1 MVPTNTLQREEILK
15 MTNLNNSDFKN
26 VGLMNLKPEIR
37 INLYK
42 PFIQWFEEH
51 NSSYSIAD
59 NDLHYLGNN
68 KCCCGDSL
76 CFNQYTNFNTTTLSH
91 ELGPH
96 YTLNNVYEK
105 LKDSGLINGKCK

>member
-76 CFNQYTNFNTTTLSH
+76 CFNQYTNFNTTTLS
-91 ELGPH
+91 
-96 YTLNNVYEK
+96 
-105 LKDSGLINGKCK
+105 LIYFSFFSV